1 LDVDELV
8 EEVRELWFKCAVM
21 GEVPASNHNHKM
33 RSLNGEGQEEGGV
46 HSYHQTPGVSL
57 MMKNQLVIPLQ
68 QIIHPGLDLPGS
80 TLMVLH
86 YEHLMTDLPHF
97 FLHVDGST
105 FVTET
110 VNEVV
115 HCMIGKGM
123 SLVRSIVCVILGQ
136 LTGIGYHLLSQEG
149 LLELIG
155 HEVRK
160 ISSMDF
166 RTTCLSKN
174 LFFLYLL

>member
-1 LDVDELV
+1 MVLV
-8 EEVRELWFKCAVM
+8 SKTVM

-33 RSLNGEGQEEGGV
+33 RSLNGEGQEEEGGV

-57 MMKNQLVIPLQ
+57 MMKNQLVMPLQ

-123 SLVRSIVCVILGQ
+123 SL
-136 LTGIGYHLLSQEG
+136 
-149 LLELIG
+149 
-155 HEVRK
+155 
-160 ISSMDF
+160 
-166 RTTCLSKN
+166 
-174 LFFLYLL
+174 